1 MRTQETGG
9 RRQMSQG
16 RRQRG
21 NHSSFCIHHSAFT
34 LLEVM
39 IALALFFMAMF
50 AILQLIS
57 GTLRNARALQQNEPD
72 PGMLAAQLAL
82 TNILTEARDS
92 GDFGKIYPGYRWE
105 QDVYPVGSNGLFEA
119 DFTVSRR
126 MRRQNVETHLSV
138 LLYRP

>member
-72 PGMLAAQLAL
+72 PGMVLAMTQLAT
-82 TNILTEARDS
+82 TNIFTEAVET
-92 GDFGKIYPGYRWE
+92 GDFHEWKMYPGY
-105 QDVYPVGSNGLFEA
+105 
-119 DFTVSRR
+119 
-126 MRRQNVETHLSV
+126 
-138 LLYRP
+138 